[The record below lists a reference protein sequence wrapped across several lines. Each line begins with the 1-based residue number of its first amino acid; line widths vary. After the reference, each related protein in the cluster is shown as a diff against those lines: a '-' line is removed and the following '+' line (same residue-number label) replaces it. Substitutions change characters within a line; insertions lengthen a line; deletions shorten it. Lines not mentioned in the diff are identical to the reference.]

1 MSKASQIINYMQAEA
16 KNAKDDYVPL
26 DLSEMAKQLNSTRDR
41 LVSNMSSMVH
51 HGRFEWAKD
60 DEGKIIGYRNL
71 IIGDRRKRAVRMALA
86 KQNGQP
92 PVQTAPQPVVRKVV
106 QTPELDRVFQA
117 RSAMHSF
124 VDQFPGLVDRARME
138 QSMQFD
144 PDKLDEYVNEG
155 ISLIE
160 RNRWLEKR
168 NADLSAQL
176 NEAVRE
182 RDYLRTKNDSRLKEG
197 LVSAGVAHA
206 D

>member
-16 KNAKDDYVPL
+16 KHAKDDYVPL
-26 DLSEMAKQLNSTRDR
+26 DLNEMAKQLNSTRER

-51 HGRFEWAKD
+51 SGRFDWAKD

-71 IIGDRRKRAVRMALA
+71 IVGDRRKRAVRLSLA
-86 KQNGQP
+86 KTNGNPQP
-92 PVQTAPQPVVRKVV
+92 APQPIVRKVV

-117 RSAMHSF
+117 RSAMHEF
-124 VDQFPGLVDRARME
+124 VDQFPGLVDRARLE
-138 QSMQFD
+138 QSMQYD
-144 PDKLDEYVNEG
+144 PDKLDAYVGEG

-168 NADLSAQL
+168 NAELSSQL

-182 RDYLRTKNDSRLKEG
+182 RDYLRTKNDSRLQEG
-197 LVSAGVAHA
+197 LASAGVTHA
-206 D
+206 EV